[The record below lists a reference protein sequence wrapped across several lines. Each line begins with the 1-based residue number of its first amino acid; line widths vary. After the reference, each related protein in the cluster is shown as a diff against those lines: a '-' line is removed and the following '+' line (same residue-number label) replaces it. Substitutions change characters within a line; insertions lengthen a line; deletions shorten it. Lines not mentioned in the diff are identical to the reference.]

1 MNAYK
6 RLFKYVPEKM
16 NYLRLSV
23 VFSVITAVLTIVPY
37 YYLWNFLREFFVAES
52 LGKAMDYAVTIVAL
66 LIVYVVVYLVALWMS
81 HLLGFRVET
90 NLRKAGAEY
99 LMNASWSFF
108 DMNSSGRIRKIIDDN
123 ASRTHMVVAHLI
135 PDTTVAILVPILMFI
150 TLIAIDYK
158 LVILLLVI
166 SILGVLQFKG
176 MYGDPEFIKH
186 YTMALEKMNAESVEY
201 VRGIQVLKVFNGTVY
216 TLKSLYNSITDYA
229 EFALNYSMSCRFPY
243 VSFQTLFN
251 LCITFTIPF
260 VIFYINR
267 GVNGMIILA
276 EIVFFAAFVSIL
288 FASLMKVIYAGMYNM
303 EAKDVVDK
311 LEGMFNEMNKK
322 KIEHGSIEE
331 FNNFNI
337 EFKNVSFKYEE
348 DYVLE
353 NLSLKLEEGKTYAL
367 VGSSGS
373 GKSTI
378 AKLISGFYKIDGG
391 EVLIGGENIMDY
403 SEKAICK
410 NITNVFQNARLFK
423 MSIYENVKIGN
434 QNASY
439 DEVMRALKLAN
450 CNDILDKFETRE
462 NTIIGSEGVH
472 LSGGEKQRIAIA
484 RAILKDANII
494 ILDEASAAADPEN
507 EYEIQ
512 RAFSNLMEGK
522 TVIMIAHRLSSIRNV
537 DQILVLD
544 DGKIVERGTDRE
556 LMSIDSR
563 YRYLQELFS
572 KANEW
577 RVYDEMAS
585 R

>member
-1 MNAYK
+1 MNIYK

-16 NYLRLSV
+16 NYLYLAV
-23 VFSVITAVLTIVPY
+23 IFSVITAVLTIIPY
-37 YYLWNFLREFFVAES
+37 YYLWNFLREFFVVES

-66 LIVYVVVYLVALWMS
+66 LIVYVVVYLTALWMS
-81 HLLGFRVET
+81 HLLGFRLET
-90 NLRKAGAEY
+90 NLRKEGAEY

-123 ASRTHMVVAHLI
+123 ASRTHAVVAHLI

-158 LVILLLVI
+158 LAILLVII
-166 SILGVLQFKG
+166 SILGALQFKG
-176 MYGDPEFIKH
+176 MQGNPEFINQ
-186 YTMALEKMNAESVEY
+186 YNTALERMNAESVEY

-216 TLKSLYNSITDYA
+216 TLKSLYNSINDYA
-229 EFALNYSMSCRFPY
+229 EFALNHSMSCRLPY

-260 VIFYINR
+260 AIVLINP
-267 GVNGMIILA
+267 GANSMIILS
-276 EIVFFAAFVSIL
+276 EIIFFAAFASIL
-288 FASLMKVIYAGMYNM
+288 HGSLMKIMYAGMNNM
-303 EAKDVVDK
+303 EARDVVDK
-311 LEGMFNEMNKK
+311 LEGMFKEMNEK
-322 KIEHGSIEE
+322 KIEHGSVEE
-331 FNNFNI
+331 FKNFNI
-337 EFKNVSFKYEE
+337 EFKNVIFKYEE
-348 DYVLE
+348 DNILE

-391 EVLIGGENIMDY
+391 EILIGGKNITNY
-403 SEKAICK
+403 SESALCE
-410 NITNVFQNARLFK
+410 NITNVFQKVQLFK
-423 MSIYENVKIGN
+423 VSIYENVKIGN

-439 DEVMRALKLAN
+439 DEVMRALELAN

-462 NTIIGSEGVH
+462 NTIIGSEGVQ
-472 LSGGEKQRIAIA
+472 LSGGEKQRISIA

-537 DQILVLD
+537 DEILVLD
-544 DGKIVERGTDRE
+544 DGKIVERGNDKE
-556 LMSIDSR
+556 LMSTDSR
-563 YRYLQELFS
+563 YKYLQELFS
-572 KANEW
+572 KSNEW
-577 RVYDEMAS
+577 RVNDEMAS